1 MDNARNENILNRQ
14 ISGFHQYILGEPACL
29 RFVSDDLCDLL
40 GLPKPDLSG
49 GGDWYLDR
57 VHPGDRETYLAFLA
71 EVTRTGSRRQADY
84 RLCRGDGT
92 VLRVRDTLTPA
103 RREDGVWE
111 ASSVLTELGEDEA
124 LRFFQETMPCAF
136 LRYTCEQQ
144 PRITYLDR
152 TMADLLRLPPPGEGE
167 LGDLDLYKSN
177 IFLLIPAEERRR
189 FARYLDRVAEAG
201 TPLAGE
207 MTVLRCDGTRAR
219 LFGWVAKVV
228 NDRGEPEFQSV
239 CMDMTQ
245 RYQAQKARETQRY
258 LEALTEVYDKIFQ
271 FDLETDL
278 VKCLHCEDDSSFQA
292 LKGVAMQIDDAAE
305 KWITSA
311 VRPEDRDRVG
321 AFFRAFCQRG
331 GDPAQDEPPQLAYRA
346 RSGDGQWKDYVAL
359 CIRLD
364 ASLRLYCCRRVQ
376 EPGAGEKAPAPGLD
390 GMQALVRQF
399 ADGLAAFEVSAE
411 GWAKPLYG
419 SENVCEFFGYT
430 RREWLTLMETFTP
443 LEQFV
448 AGSDVAC
455 EDFEALLRTGEAEF
469 SYFDYKTE
477 QTRRIKAICSQREGD
492 SRSSR
497 YVMLYT
503 LAEGTEAPG
512 AEEKAPARRVFLR
525 TFGYFDVFVGDQ
537 PIPFRNKKAKELL
550 ALLTDRKGGYVT
562 SEEAIG
568 FLWEEEPV
576 NPVTLARYRKVA
588 LRLKN
593 TLEEYGVADI
603 VSSVDGKRRLV
614 PEKVRCDLYDYL
626 TGREEHAQLFKGSYL
641 TNYSWG
647 ETTLG
652 ELTNGQG
659 TGG

>member
-14 ISGFHQYILGEPACL
+14 ISGFHRYILGEPACL
-29 RFVSDDLCDLL
+29 CFVSENLCHLL
-40 GLPKPDLSG
+40 GLPRPDLSG
-49 GGDWYLDR
+49 GEDWYLAR
-57 VHPGDRETYLAFLA
+57 VHPDDQEVYLRFLE
-71 EVTRTGSRRQADY
+71 EVTRTGESRQADY
-84 RLCRGDGT
+84 RLCRGDGR

-103 RREDGVWE
+103 RREDGVLE
-111 ASSVLTELGEDEA
+111 ASSVLAEWREDDVS
-124 LRFFQETMPCAF
+124 RFLNETMPCAF
-136 LRYTCEQQ
+136 LRYTCEKQ
-144 PRITYLDR
+144 PRIIELDQ
-152 TMADLLRLPPPGEGE
+152 TMVDLLRLPPAQEGE
-167 LGDLDLYKSN
+167 LDYLDLYKSN
-177 IFLLIPAEERRR
+177 IFLLIPMEERRR
-189 FARYLDRVAEAG
+189 FARYLERVAAAG

-219 LFGWVAKVV
+219 LFGWVSKVV
-228 NDRGEPEFQSV
+228 NDRGEAEFQSV

-245 RYQAQKARETQRY
+245 RYQTQKARETQRY

-271 FDLETDL
+271 FDLETDF

-305 KWITSA
+305 RWITNA
-311 VRPEDRDRVG
+311 VHPDDRDRVG
-321 AFFRAFCQRG
+321 AFFRGFCQRG
-331 GDPAQDEPPQLAYRA
+331 SDPARDQPPQLAYRA
-346 RSGDGQWKDYVAL
+346 RSADGQWRDYVAL

-376 EPGAGEKAPAPGLD
+376 AEPEEVPSPADP
-390 GMQALVRQF
+390 MAENMKALVRQF
-399 ADGLAAFEVSAE
+399 ADGLAAFEVSPE

-430 RREWLTLMETFTP
+430 RQEWLTLMETFTP

-448 AGSDVAC
+448 ARSEAAY
-455 EDFEALLRTGEAEF
+455 EDFEALLRKGEAAF

-477 QTRRIKAICSQREGD
+477 QTRRIKAVCSQREGD
-492 SRSSR
+492 SRSTR

-503 LAEGTEAPG
+503 LEEGAEGAD
-512 AEEKAPARRVFLR
+512 RSVSLR

-603 VSSVDGKRRLV
+603 VESVDGKRRLV

-652 ELTNGQG
+652 ELTNGLA
-659 TGG
+659 

>member
-1 MDNARNENILNRQ
+1 MDNDHNENILNRQ
-14 ISGFHQYILGEPACL
+14 ISGFHRYILGEPACL
-29 RFVSDDLCDLL
+29 CFVSANLCAML
-40 GLPKPDLSG
+40 GLPEPDLSDG
-49 GGDWYLDR
+49 ADWYLDR
-57 VHPGDRETYLAFLA
+57 VHPADRDAYLAFLA
-71 EVTRTGSRRQADY
+71 EVTRTGEPRRADY
-84 RLCRGDGT
+84 RLCRGDGG

-103 RREDGVWE
+103 RRADGVWE
-111 ASSVLTELGEDEA
+111 ASSVLTELEEEEA
-124 LRFFQETMPCAF
+124 LRLVRETLPCAV

-152 TMADLLRLPPPGEGE
+152 TMADLLRLPPGEGAQ
-167 LGDLDLYKSN
+167 GDLYKSN
-177 IFLLIPAEERRR
+177 LFLLIPPEERRR
-189 FARYLDRVAEAG
+189 FARYLDRVAQGGA
-201 TPLAGE
+201 PLAGE
-207 MTVLRCDGTRAR
+207 MTVLRWDGTRAR
-219 LFGWVAKVV
+219 LFGWVSKGVDA
-228 NDRGEPEFQSV
+228 RGEPEFQSV
-239 CMDMTQ
+239 CMDVTQ
-245 RYQAQKARETQRY
+245 RYQTQKARETQRY

-305 KWITSA
+305 RWITNA
-311 VRPEDRDRVG
+311 VLPEDRDRVG

-331 GDPAQDEPPQLAYRA
+331 ELPAGDQPPQLSYRA
-346 RSGDGQWKDYVAL
+346 KSGDGQWKDYVAF

-364 ASLRLYCCRRVQ
+364 ATLRLYCCRRVQ
-376 EPGAGEKAPAPGLD
+376 DPAAGREPSAGPGAEE
-390 GMQALVRQF
+390 MQALVRQF
-399 ADGLAAFEVSAE
+399 ADGLAAFEVSAD
-411 GWAKPLYG
+411 GGAKPLYG

-430 RREWLTLMETFTP
+430 RQEWLTLMETFTP

-448 AGSDVAC
+448 AGSEVAC
-455 EDFEALLRTGEAEF
+455 EAFEALLRTGEGEF

-503 LAEGTEAPG
+503 LDQG
-512 AEEKAPARRVFLR
+512 AEPGSPARRVFLR
-525 TFGYFDVFVGDQ
+525 TFGYFDVFVGEQ

-550 ALLTDRKGGYVT
+550 ALLADRKGGYVT

-603 VSSVDGKRRLV
+603 LESVDGKRRLV

-652 ELTNGQG
+652 ELTNGL
-659 TGG
+659 T